1 MIKAE
6 WEKLKKN
13 KLLRFAMIVIMLI
26 PAIYSVIFLKSMWN
40 PYGALDKLP
49 VAVVNQDQSV
59 KIDGK
64 KVNIGKSMANNLV
77 DSKSLDFKKLTRK
90 KLIRS

>member
-26 PAIYSVIFLKSMWN
+26 PAIYSVIFLK
-40 PYGALDKLP
+40 
-49 VAVVNQDQSV
+49 
-59 KIDGK
+59 
-64 KVNIGKSMANNLV
+64 
-77 DSKSLDFKKLTRK
+77 
-90 KLIRS
+90 